1 MTSNPKKTPHV
12 KKKKRDVAKVA
23 SECKLAE
30 GGKAKSPEVG
40 EKQTS
45 EVKKNI
51 NAWEKLSKTVTA
63 EARS

>member
-1 MTSNPKKTPHV
+1 MAN
-12 KKKKRDVAKVA
+12 VA

-51 NAWEKLSKTVTA
+51 NAWEKLGKTVTA